1 MLRAWSMSSIS
12 SNGQVKLFCPY
23 PTRAP
28 QGTSLFFVAPVL
40 LSLYFFL
47 APPYIITKFTLF
59 SSAPPFFITRTF
71 SLTPRLG
78 GDGGRTI
85 WPAHIAAIFCGFTR
99 CFSKREA
106 TVLHAAWWEVLRQI
120 LPNYFPRSL
129 LYYSCIYRGAG
140 VVIGQSFWVHFCRH
154 VAD

>member
-1 MLRAWSMSSIS
+1 MSSIS

-78 GDGGRTI
+78 GGWWQNNLTGTYSSNFLWFYTLFFQKGGNCFACGLMRGFATNTAKLLSTI
-85 WPAHIAAIFCGFTR
+85 AP
-99 CFSKREA
+99 
-106 TVLHAAWWEVLRQI
+106 
-120 LPNYFPRSL
+120 L
-129 LYYSCIYRGAG
+129 L
-140 VVIGQSFWVHFCRH
+140 
-154 VAD
+154 